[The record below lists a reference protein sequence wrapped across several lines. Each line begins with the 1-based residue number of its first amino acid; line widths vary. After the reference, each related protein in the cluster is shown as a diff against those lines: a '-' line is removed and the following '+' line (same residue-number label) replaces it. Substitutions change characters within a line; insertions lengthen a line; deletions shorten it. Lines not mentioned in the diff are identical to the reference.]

1 MIPSSVHST
10 FTPHQMTELKRL
22 LGPENVLVSP
32 EERLVYSYDGSRQK
46 SLPAA
51 VVLPTMTQDIVNTL
65 RFAAEQKIP
74 VYPRGAGTSLTGA
87 AVPVYGGIV
96 LALTKMNRII
106 HIDADNLT
114 VTVEPGVVTEEL
126 KQAVERHNL
135 YYPPDP
141 ASAEFS
147 TIGGNVAAG
156 AGGLRGL
163 KYGVTGD
170 YVLRLE
176 VVRMGG
182 DILHFGAETMK
193 SVSGYDVV
201 NLLIGS
207 EGTLAVFSQITLRLV
222 PKPPCTTTLLVIFDD
237 DTTALETALKIIQ
250 KPLVPAS
257 LEFMDASAVECAYR
271 FTNKPFLNNAK
282 GLLLIDLDGA
292 TSQVQEDARIAREL
306 CQTAHSLQIIDTSSD
321 HERKDL
327 WNIRR
332 SLSPA
337 LYQIAPSKINQDIC
351 VPRSTMLQVLREIK
365 ELSGR
370 HKLTTVVFAH
380 AGDGN
385 FHVNFMFDEGNRD
398 EANRVANAVRE
409 LFTLTIQH
417 HGTLSGEH
425 GIGTTKAPYLPIE
438 YGKNEIALMRQIKAV
453 WDPDNLLNPGKIF
466 FDPDIPSK
474 LSSF

>member
-1 MIPSSVHST
+1 MVTSPAHPLL
-10 FTPHQMTELKRL
+10 TPQQIAELQRL
-22 LGPENVLVSP
+22 LGSEKVLVSP
-32 EERLVYSYDGSRQK
+32 EERLVYSYDGSKQR

-51 VVLPTMTQDIVNTL
+51 VVLSTGTEDIVKTL
-65 RFAAEQKIP
+65 QYAAEQKIP

-96 LALTKMNRII
+96 LTFTKMNRIVR
-106 HIDADNLT
+106 IDADNLT
-114 VTVEPGVVTEEL
+114 ATVEPGVITEEL
-126 KQAVERHNL
+126 KQAALRHNL

-170 YVLRLE
+170 YVLSLE

-182 DILHFGAETMK
+182 ELLHFGAETMK
-193 SVSGYDVV
+193 SVTGYDLVK
-201 NLLIGS
+201 LLVGS

-222 PKPPCTTTLLVIFDD
+222 PRPPCVTTILAVFDD
-237 DTTALETALKIIQ
+237 DATALETALKIVQ
-250 KPLVPAS
+250 KPLMPAA
-257 LEFMDASAVECAYR
+257 LEFMDASAVDCAYR
-271 FTNKPFLNNAK
+271 FTQKPFLNNAK
-282 GLLLIDLDGA
+282 GLLLIGFDGVR
-292 TSQVQEDARIAREL
+292 SQVEEDARVAREICL
-306 CQTAHSLQIIDTSSD
+306 AANARHMIDASID
-321 HERKDL
+321 QEQKAL
-327 WNIRR
+327 WDIRR

-337 LYQIAPSKINQDIC
+337 LYQLAPSKINQDIC

-365 ELSGR
+365 ELSAR
-370 HKLTTVVFAH
+370 HQLTTVVFAH

-385 FHVNFMFDEGNRD
+385 FHVNFMFDEANHD
-398 EANRVANAVRE
+398 EASRVDAAVHE
-409 LFTLTIQH
+409 LFTLAIQH

-425 GIGTTKAPYLPIE
+425 GIGTTKAPYLTIE
-438 YGKNEIALMRQIKAV
+438 YGKNEIALMRRLKAV

-466 FDPDIPSK
+466 FSSDIS
-474 LSSF
+474 